1 MGLSGPEVIE
11 TANGVEEFDSR
22 DRALVWRTV
31 GGKHRYLI
39 GDCDRLVDDEIA
51 EFRAAFIAL
60 MREAE
65 AFTLEAVEHEHAM
78 LTRRIE
84 LFGGHTDALDVW
96 RALGWEEPEP
106 GFRARHEGICT
117 ARGGPARSGSGDGPM
132 TTWRSVADALFP
144 AGHRIEEKGDLLYG
158 EGRSGDKVFAV
169 IGTTNHAEVGV
180 ELALAMAAG
189 VLDTVRTHPGRPLL
203 FLIDTKGQRLR
214 HRDELLGINSFM
226 AHLGRCVEIARQRGH
241 RILGLIYDQAL
252 SGGFIPNAMMA
263 DLCAALPG
271 AEIRVMGLPA
281 MARIMRIPE
290 EKLRALSETSPVFAP
305 GAIQL
310 SAHGRDRCAVER

>member
-1 MGLSGPEVIE
+1 M
-11 TANGVEEFDSR
+11 TA
-22 DRALVWRTV
+22 
-31 GGKHRYLI
+31 
-39 GDCDRLVDDEIA
+39 
-51 EFRAAFIAL
+51 
-60 MREAE
+60 
-65 AFTLEAVEHEHAM
+65 
-78 LTRRIE
+78 
-84 LFGGHTDALDVW
+84 
-96 RALGWEEPEP
+96 
-106 GFRARHEGICT
+106 
-117 ARGGPARSGSGDGPM
+117 
-132 TTWRSVADALFP
+132 WRSVADALFP
-144 AGHRIEEKGDLLYG
+144 EGHRIEEKGDLLCG
-158 EGRSGDKVFAV
+158 DGRAGGKVFAV

-226 AHLGRCVEIARQRGH
+226 AHLGKCVEIARQRGH

-263 DLCAALPG
+263 DLCAALPE

-290 EKLRALSETSPVFAP
+290 ERLRALSVTSPVFAP
-305 GAIQL
+305 GASNYLRMGAIDAL
-310 SAHGRDRCAVER
+310 WSDDLAARLLESLDRADTTDRRSASGFDRGGRMLAQQVANRVTVDE